1 MKSISAEYLNPKMRS
16 QIKYVFS
23 ILCLFLFGS
32 FKNSDPT
39 IIDKLE
45 AQNAF
50 LYLTEVRDNP
60 DKFSSELNYKKGL
73 KVSGVKLRWNDTL
86 TKVAEQKAQDMATR
100 NYFGHVDPSGYGMNY
115 FINKSGY
122 RLDPAWLKLKSD
134 NYFESLAANHSSGI
148 DMIKALIIDKQ
159 TPSLGHR
166 IHLLGLNEW
175 NATLGDIGIGFSRRN
190 SGSNYKTYI
199 CVIIAK
205 HNW

>member
-1 MKSISAEYLNPKMRS
+1 
-16 QIKYVFS
+16 
-23 ILCLFLFGS
+23 
-32 FKNSDPT
+32 
-39 IIDKLE
+39 
-45 AQNAF
+45 
-50 LYLTEVRDNP
+50 
-60 DKFSSELNYKKGL
+60 
-73 KVSGVKLRWNDTL
+73 
-86 TKVAEQKAQDMATR
+86 
-100 NYFGHVDPSGYGMNY
+100 MNY